1 MQRPSHL
8 GFVRHGQAMR
18 LTVSALLIA
27 AAAAQSVID
36 SEYTGYTDSA
46 SYSDTSC
53 SEGCPDAWVGDGMC
67 DTACNVE
74 ACRFDGRDCFHD
86 ASECWAEEDGKD
98 YRGKVAATKTGRSCQ
113 VWAEQIPWHHTKTTV
128 NFPSSGLGG
137 HNYCRNP
144 DGEAGPW
151 CYTLDY
157 PDMRWELCDV
167 GARSASCDGA
177 EVAAQAEATPL
188 AVNVDAVGHVK
199 ELELNWCDVAL
210 PNPAPDPDPDP
221 DPDPTPTPIPRSSW
235 PSSSS

>member
-1 MQRPSHL
+1 ETSTMY
-8 GFVRHGQAMR
+8 
-18 LTVSALLIA
+18 TVLLA

-36 SEYTGYTDSA
+36 SGYTGYTESA
-46 SYSDTSC
+46 SYSDTLC
-53 SEGCPDAWVGDGMC
+53 SDGCPDGWLGDGMC

-157 PDMRWELCDV
+157 PNMRWELCDV

-177 EVAAQAEATPL
+177 AVAAQAEATPL

-199 ELELNWCDVAL
+199 ELELSWCDVAL
-210 PNPAPDPDPDP
+210 PNPDPDPDP
-221 DPDPTPTPIPRSSW
+221 DP
-235 PSSSS
+235 